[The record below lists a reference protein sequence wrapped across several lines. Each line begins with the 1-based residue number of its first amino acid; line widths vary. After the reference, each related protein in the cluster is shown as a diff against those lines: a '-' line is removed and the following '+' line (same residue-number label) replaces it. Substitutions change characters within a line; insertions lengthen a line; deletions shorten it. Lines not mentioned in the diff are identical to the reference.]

1 MSRRVPGVNGETEQQ
16 LEAYRRRFR
25 RAPVGEWGTARG
37 TFEALTSETLV
48 FAPDGTGTLGY
59 DGALSGE
66 RQAAF
71 AWREKAAQVI
81 EVRYVDEEDSGEGD
95 EEWDAVAYDF
105 KLIEHDAGAE
115 VVIYEVGQE
124 GFWDVLTPLRLIR

>member
-1 MSRRVPGVNGETEQQ
+1 MNGEAEQK
-16 LEAYRRRFR
+16 LEEYRRRFR
-25 RAPVGEWGTARG
+25 RAPVGEWATARG
-37 TFEALTSETLV
+37 TFDSLTSETVV

-66 RQAAF
+66 RKAAF
-71 AWREKAAQVI
+71 EWREKAPQVI
-81 EVRYVDEEDSGEGD
+81 EVRYADDEDSGEGD

-124 GFWDVLTPLRLIR
+124 GFWDVLTPLRFIR